1 MTFFYLLVALAALV
15 LLLFLLNLRRVWH
28 RRRAV
33 PYALRQALFSPDEAA
48 FLAALDE
55 AVGGDFRVFGKVRL
69 TDLVTARRG
78 VGKRALDQA
87 SARLDRL
94 RVDFLVCSRESASVV
109 CACELTG
116 GKSRK
121 LRGPDKALGRACD
134 ALRLPLV
141 RVQVAETYSSK
152 ALAEQIYTAIYAPK
166 VPVPASGAK
175 GITVDDGLSR
185 AEEEQA
191 LSVLAAAIREGDPLP
206 RPGAS

>member
-15 LLLFLLNLRRVWH
+15 LLLFVLNLRRVWQ
-28 RRRAV
+28 RRRAL
-33 PYALRQALFSPDEAA
+33 PYTLGQALYSPEEAA

-69 TDLVTARRG
+69 SDLVTARRG
-78 VGKRALDQA
+78 VGKTALERA
-87 SARLDRL
+87 SARLDPL
-94 RVDFLVCSRESASVV
+94 RIDFLVCGRESANLV
-109 CACELTG
+109 CACALAG
-116 GKSRK
+116 GKPHKS
-121 LRGPDKALGRACD
+121 RGPDKALARACD
-134 ALRLPLV
+134 ALGLPLV
-141 RVQVAETYSSK
+141 RVQVAKTYSPK

-175 GITVDDGLSR
+175 GIRVDDGLSR

-206 RPGAS
+206 RPRAS